1 MIVLDEDRMKLIF
14 YGDNVNEGDDNDK
27 YDGWLKRKD
36 RNIKKNFIYFKGNI
50 LI

>member
-36 RNIKKNFIYFKGNI
+36 RNIKKNCIYFKGNI

>member
-27 YDGWLKRKD
+27 YDGWLKRK
-36 RNIKKNFIYFKGNI
+36 NCIYFKGNI